1 MDATAWGVR
10 LEAGWRLQQWNMRL
24 TPRIRLAHANV
35 SVDRFTDAVEA
46 RVSYPD
52 EDRSAVALGMMV
64 ESASPATEGEPSLWG
79 SLDFEHR
86 LGDGQTTARVSGE
99 RLTARPET
107 DSLLLGVGGTWRRG
121 DLTID
126 AGLSAR
132 EELGSGGE
140 EYGATFSL
148 DLQF

>member
-1 MDATAWGVR
+1 V
-10 LEAGWRLQQWNMRL
+10 
-24 TPRIRLAHANV
+24 
-35 SVDRFTDAVEA
+35 
-46 RVSYPD
+46 
-52 EDRSAVALGMMV
+52 
-64 ESASPATEGEPSLWG
+64 
-79 SLDFEHR
+79 
-86 LGDGQTTARVSGE
+86 QTVARVSGE

-121 DLTID
+121 GLTVH

-140 EYGATFSL
+140 DYAATLDF